1 MLRSLTCYM
10 RPDCWMGMVRSST
23 WLGLACTMLLPTE
36 GHANHDS
43 VPDPAPQQ
51 TSQRLPTLPYM
62 DRTAVTVSGLSSGGF
77 FAHQFHVAFSSL
89 VKGAGVLAGGPY
101 GCVEAIPNPWL
112 PFWSVSLDRFL
123 RQWWPARTTMATVT
137 MVCAPRH
144 RRPRIQSGSSEST
157 RARA

>member
-1 MLRSLTCYM
+1 
-10 RPDCWMGMVRSST
+10 MGMVRSST
-23 WLGLACTMLLPTE
+23 WLGLACAMLLPIQ
-36 GHANHDS
+36 GRASHDS

-112 PFWSVSLDRFL
+112 PFWSVSLDRVSAAVVACTHYYGDRYYGL
-123 RQWWPARTTMATVT
+123 RPS
-137 MVCAPRH
+137 APKVEDSV
-144 RRPRIQSGSSEST
+144 RIVREYASQGLIDDPDRKSVV
-157 RARA
+157 